1 VSPSQPAGRV
11 ARFGAFDLD
20 ARTGE
25 LCRRGARVRL
35 QEQPFQLL
43 AALVEHAGDLVTRD
57 ELRRRLWPAS
67 TTIAFDQAVN
77 NAVAKIRVAL
87 GDSAESPRFVETLAR
102 RGYRFVK
109 HVEWVGDDPE
119 DAPVRP
125 PAGDPVSRA
134 AIVRL
139 TSDDRTVVL
148 TEGSHIVGRDP
159 DASVW
164 IASTVVS
171 RHHARLVVQR
181 DRITIEDLDSRN
193 GTFVNGARVT
203 GVLALAHGDELR
215 IATHALVVHVSVGK
229 TANGTADIVPQPGGE
244 LR

>member
-1 VSPSQPAGRV
+1 VSPSPSAVRI

-25 LCRRGARVRL
+25 LRRRGVRVRL
-35 QEQPFQLL
+35 QDQPFQLL
-43 AALVEHAGDLVTRD
+43 AALVERAGDLVTRD
-57 ELRRRLWPAS
+57 ELRVRLWPVS
-67 TTIAFDQAVN
+67 TAIAFDQAVN
-77 NAVAKIRVAL
+77 SAVAKVRTAL

-102 RGYRFVK
+102 RGYRFIED
-109 HVEWVGDDPE
+109 VEWVGDPG
-119 DAPVRP
+119 DAPAP
-125 PAGDPVSRA
+125 QPAAAPAPRA

-139 TSDDRTVVL
+139 TTDDRTVVL
-148 TEGSHIVGRDP
+148 TEGSHIVGRDQ

-164 IASTVVS
+164 IDSAVVS

-193 GTFVNGARVT
+193 GTFVNDARVE
-203 GVLALAHGDELR
+203 GVSALAHGDRLR
-215 IATHALVVHVSVGK
+215 IATHALVVHVSIGK

>member
-1 VSPSQPAGRV
+1 VSPNPPPGRI

-25 LCRRGARVRL
+25 LRKLGVRIRL

-43 AALVEHAGDLVTRD
+43 AILVERAGDLVTRN
-57 ELRRRLWPAS
+57 ELRGRLWTAS

-77 NAVAKIRVAL
+77 NAVAKIRTAL

-102 RGYRFVK
+102 RGYRFMENVD
-109 HVEWVGDDPE
+109 WVGDPA
-119 DAPVRP
+119 DAPLP
-125 PAGDPVSRA
+125 QPTPAPAARA
-134 AIVRL
+134 AILRL
-139 TSDDRTVVL
+139 TTDDRTVVL
-148 TEGSHIVGRDP
+148 TEGIHIVGRDP

-164 IASTVVS
+164 IDSAVVS
-171 RHHARLVVQR
+171 RRHARLVVQR
-181 DRITIEDLDSRN
+181 DGITIEDLDSRN
-193 GTFVNGARVT
+193 GTFVNGTRVA
-203 GVLALAHGDELR
+203 GLSALAHGDQIC
-215 IATHALVVHVSVGK
+215 IATHALVVHVSMGK

>member
-1 VSPSQPAGRV
+1 VSPNQPAGRV

-25 LCRRGARVRL
+25 LRKRGVRVRL

-57 ELRRRLWPAS
+57 ELRRRLWPLS

-77 NAVAKIRVAL
+77 NAVAKIRIAL
-87 GDSAESPRFVETLAR
+87 SDSAESPRFVETLAR
-102 RGYRFVK
+102 RGYRFIED
-109 HVEWVGDDPE
+109 VEWVGDPG
-119 DAPVRP
+119 DAPAP
-125 PAGDPVSRA
+125 QPAAAPAARA

-139 TSDDRTVVL
+139 TTDDRTVVL
-148 TEGSHIVGRDP
+148 TEGCHIVGRDP

-164 IASTVVS
+164 IDSAVVS

-181 DRITIEDLDSRN
+181 DGITIEDLDSRN
-193 GTFVNGARVT
+193 GTFVNGARIVA
-203 GVLALAHGDELR
+203 VSALAHGDQIR
-215 IATHALVVHVSVGK
+215 IATHALVVHVSIGK
-229 TANGTADIVPQPGGE
+229 TANGTADIVPQPAGE
-244 LR
+244 RR

>member
-25 LCRRGARVRL
+25 LRKRGVRIRL

-43 AALVEHAGDLVTRD
+43 ATLVERAGDLVTRD
-57 ELRRRLWPAS
+57 ELRSRLWTTS

-77 NAVAKIRVAL
+77 NAVAKIRIAL
-87 GDSAESPRFVETLAR
+87 SDSAESPRFVETLAR
-102 RGYRFVK
+102 RGYRFIED
-109 HVEWVGDDPE
+109 VEWVGDPGG
-119 DAPVRP
+119 APASQ
-125 PAGDPVSRA
+125 PAAAPAARA

-139 TSDDRTVVL
+139 TTDDRTVVL

-164 IASTVVS
+164 IDSAVVS
-171 RHHARLVVQR
+171 RHHARLIVQR
-181 DRITIEDLDSRN
+181 DGITIEDLDSRN
-193 GTFVNGARVT
+193 GTFVNGARVA
-203 GVLALAHGDELR
+203 GVSALAHGDELR
-215 IATHALVVHVSVGK
+215 IATHALVVHVSIGK
-229 TANGTADIVPQPGGE
+229 TADGTADIVPQPAGE
-244 LR
+244 RR

>member
-1 VSPSQPAGRV
+1 VSPIQPAGRV

-20 ARTGE
+20 VRTGE
-25 LCRRGARVRL
+25 LRKRGVRVRL
-35 QEQPFQLL
+35 QEQPFQVL
-43 AALVEHAGDLVTRD
+43 AILIEHAGDLVTRD
-57 ELRRRLWPAS
+57 ELRGRLWTAS

-77 NAVAKIRVAL
+77 NAVAKIRIAL

-102 RGYRFVK
+102 RGYRFIED
-109 HVEWVGDDPE
+109 VEWVGDPG
-119 DAPVRP
+119 DAPVPRP
-125 PAGDPVSRA
+125 TSAPAARA

-139 TSDDRTVVL
+139 TTDDRTVVL

-164 IASTVVS
+164 IDSAVVS

-181 DRITIEDLDSRN
+181 DGITIEDLDSRN
-193 GTFVNGARVT
+193 GTFVNGARIAAVS
-203 GVLALAHGDELR
+203 ALAHGDQIR
-215 IATHALVVHVSVGK
+215 IASHALVVHVSLGK
-229 TANGTADIVPQPGGE
+229 TANGTADIVPQPSGE

>member
-1 VSPSQPAGRV
+1 MSPSQPAGRV

-25 LCRRGARVRL
+25 LRRRGVRVRL
-35 QEQPFQLL
+35 QDQPFQLL

-57 ELRRRLWPAS
+57 ELRARLWPVS

-77 NAVAKIRVAL
+77 NAVAKVRIAL

-102 RGYRFVK
+102 RGYRFIED
-109 HVEWVGDDPE
+109 VEWVGDDSG
-119 DAPVRP
+119 DAPARP
-125 PAGDPVSRA
+125 PAGAPASRP

-139 TSDDRTVVL
+139 TTDERTVVL

-159 DASVW
+159 DVSVW
-164 IASTVVS
+164 IDSGVVS

-203 GVLALAHGDELR
+203 GVSALAHGDELR
-215 IATHALVVHVSVGK
+215 IATHALVVHVSSGK
-229 TANGTADIVPQPGGE
+229 TVIGTADVVPPRSGA
-244 LR
+244 LP

>member
-1 VSPSQPAGRV
+1 VSPIQPAGRV

-25 LCRRGARVRL
+25 LRKRGVRVRL

-43 AALVEHAGDLVTRD
+43 AILIERAGGLVTRD
-57 ELRRRLWPAS
+57 EIRRRLWTAS

-77 NAVAKIRVAL
+77 NAVAKIRIAL
-87 GDSAESPRFVETLAR
+87 SDSAESPRFVETLAR
-102 RGYRFVK
+102 RGYRFIEDI
-109 HVEWVGDDPE
+109 EWVGDPG
-119 DAPVRP
+119 DAPAPRSTAA
-125 PAGDPVSRA
+125 PAARA

-139 TSDDRTVVL
+139 TTDDRTVVL

-159 DASVW
+159 DVSVW
-164 IASTVVS
+164 IDSAVVS

-181 DRITIEDLDSRN
+181 DCITIEDLGSRN
-193 GTFVNGARVT
+193 GTFVNGARVV
-203 GVLALAHGDELR
+203 GVSALAHGDQIR
-215 IATHALVVHVSVGK
+215 IATHALVVHVSIGK
-229 TANGTADIVPQPGGE
+229 TANGTADIVPQPSGG